1 MGRGRLV
8 TFRRLM
14 CALAAAWPRT
24 SREARSYSPSG
35 SCLPTTYSLNS
46 LFRWILLRRIAIE
59 VPRPYSVAMKSL
71 EEMIRDL
78 PPDAQRKVEDFV
90 KELAKSTTGAPK
102 RKLDQRW
109 AGALKRY
116 RDQYTSLQLQRKALE
131 WRGD

>member
-1 MGRGRLV
+1 
-8 TFRRLM
+8 
-14 CALAAAWPRT
+14 
-24 SREARSYSPSG
+24 
-35 SCLPTTYSLNS
+35 
-46 LFRWILLRRIAIE
+46 LRPRIAIE
-59 VPRPYSVAMKSL
+59 VARPYSVAMKSL

>member
-1 MGRGRLV
+1 LPSDYLQLKHC
-8 TFRRLM
+8 F
-14 CALAAAWPRT
+14 
-24 SREARSYSPSG
+24 SPD
-35 SCLPTTYSLNS
+35 
-46 LFRWILLRRIAIE
+46 FHARRIAIAMRGAY
-59 VPRPYSVAMKSL
+59 PVAMKSL

-90 KELAKSTTGAPK
+90 KELAKSSAPAPK

>member
-1 MGRGRLV
+1 MLQTSRSEFLYLILIYRVLDLG
-8 TFRRLM
+8 
-14 CALAAAWPRT
+14 ALADPKSPVLGIRQPQLKPCV
-24 SREARSYSPSG
+24 SRDSA
-35 SCLPTTYSLNS
+35 T
-46 LFRWILLRRIAIE
+46 RRIAID
-59 VPRPYSVAMKSL
+59 VRAAYPVAMKTL

-90 KELAKSTTGAPK
+90 KELAKSTMPTPK

>member
-1 MGRGRLV
+1 
-8 TFRRLM
+8 
-14 CALAAAWPRT
+14 
-24 SREARSYSPSG
+24 
-35 SCLPTTYSLNS
+35 
-46 LFRWILLRRIAIE
+46 
-59 VPRPYSVAMKSL
+59 MKSL

-90 KELAKSTTGAPK
+90 KELVKSTTPAPK
-102 RKLDQRW
+102 RKLGQRW

>member
-1 MGRGRLV
+1 MLCD
-8 TFRRLM
+8 FP
-14 CALAAAWPRT
+14 AAWPWTGRGLPANFP
-24 SREARSYSPSG
+24 RGNKPLPVRQLPFDYLQLEHCFSPD
-35 SCLPTTYSLNS
+35 
-46 LFRWILLRRIAIE
+46 FHARRIAI
-59 VPRPYSVAMKSL
+59 VVRAAYPVAMKSL

-90 KELAKSTTGAPK
+90 KELAKSSAPAPK

>member
-1 MGRGRLV
+1 MGRGSPV
-8 TFRRLM
+8 TFRRL
-14 CALAAAWPRT
+14 ARGLAAAWPRT
-24 SREARSYSPSG
+24 SREPRSYSPSG
-35 SCLPTTYSLNS
+35 SCLPTTYSLNT
-46 LFRWILLRRIAIE
+46 LFRWIWPPRIAIE
-59 VPRPYSVAMKSL
+59 VARPYSVAMKSL

-78 PPDAQRKVEDFV
+78 PPDDQRKVEDFV
-90 KELAKSTTGAPK
+90 KELAKSKPPTPK